1 MVPDLETKG
10 DCCDWEVRGQEGPA
24 SGPAD
29 PGERTFPSTVAVLYV
44 SPVRKLSS
52 GYTPF
57 DFYDSFSNR
66 TLNVVN
72 VQLIQVARSD
82 PL

>member
-10 DCCDWEVRGQEGPA
+10 DCCDWEVRGKEGPNLGSA
-24 SGPAD
+24 Y
-29 PGERTFPSTVAVLYV
+29 PGECPFPSTVALLYL

-52 GYTPF
+52 EYTPF

>member
-10 DCCDWEVRGQEGPA
+10 DCCDWEVRGQKGPH
-24 SGPAD
+24 SGSAD
-29 PGERTFPSTVAVLYV
+29 PGQYTCPSTVGALYLLPV
-44 SPVRKLSS
+44 SKLSS
-52 GYTPF
+52 EYTPF

-66 TLNVVN
+66 TLKVVN
-72 VQLIQVARSD
+72 VQLIQAARSD